1 MISFILKS
9 EPFSWKAHE
18 GLRLAAASGIT
29 NDTNVIFTGDGI
41 YAITK
46 WRPEALELA
55 SFEKMLEQMSMLNI
69 NFYAENSCIES
80 RGLKAF
86 EFIIEPKIISSEEVK
101 DLIEKSKAVLVW

>member
-1 MISFILKS
+1 MISFIIKS

-29 NDTNVIFTGDGI
+29 NDTNVIFTADGI

-46 WRPEALELA
+46 WQPEAIGVGN
-55 SFEKMLEQMSMLNI
+55 FEKMIEQMSMLNI
-69 NFYAENSCIES
+69 TFYAEGSCVES

-86 EFIIEPKIISSEEVK
+86 DFLVEPKIITNEELK
-101 DLIEKSKAVLVW
+101 MIISRSKAVLVW

>member
-46 WRPEALELA
+46 WHPEALSIA
-55 SFEKMLEQMSMLNI
+55 SFEKMLEQMSMLKI
-69 NFYAENSCIES
+69 SFYAESSCLES
-80 RGLKAF
+80 RGLKPF
-86 EFIIEPKIISSEEVK
+86 EFIIEPEIITSEDMQDIIS
-101 DLIEKSKAVLVW
+101 KSRAVLIW

>member
-46 WRPEALELA
+46 WHPEALGIA
-55 SFEKMLEQMSMLNI
+55 SFEKMLEQMGMLNVT
-69 NFYAENSCIES
+69 FYAESSCIES
-80 RGLKAF
+80 RGLKTF
-86 EFIIEPKIISSEEVK
+86 DFVIEPKIISSEEVK
-101 DLIEKSKAVLVW
+101 DIISRSKAVLLW

>member
-18 GLRLAAASGIT
+18 GLRLAAASGIST
-29 NDTNVIFTGDGI
+29 DTNVIFTSDGI
-41 YAITK
+41 YTITK
-46 WRPEALELA
+46 WHPENLGIA

-69 NFYAENSCIES
+69 TFYAESNCIES

-86 EFIIEPKIISSEEVK
+86 DFIIEPKIITDKEFRE
-101 DLIEKSKAVLVW
+101 LINKSKAVLVW

>member
-41 YAITK
+41 YTITK
-46 WRPEALELA
+46 WRPEALGIA
-55 SFEKMLEQMSMLNI
+55 SFEKMIEQMGMLNVS
-69 NFYAENSCIES
+69 FYAESSCIES

-101 DLIEKSKAVLVW
+101 NIISKSKAVLVW